1 MKSFFGKTLFPY
13 AVTLFGYCFAY
24 FFRSYLHF
32 YDKPSGEMFVS
43 LFLVA
48 ASTFAFGKI
57 IRRNP
62 KLRSLVLLLI
72 PLALFSLNGF
82 FWFYSQSDF
91 LLVYNYAALISL
103 GASLAAA
110 FKFPITEKK
119 FWVHYIIIWFF
130 GGAGFLISFYSKEF
144 DFAGTLICLIT
155 LGYVASQWEKSKV
168 TRIGVVVITILLLIL
183 SIKNPAP
190 KFFERQDKY
199 EDLVVF
205 SNETEFQ
212 TVDITTWK
220 GNYWFYQNGVNHFS
234 SIDSWLYYEPFVYP
248 VLAQNNPQRILIIG
262 GENGMLAA
270 EPKIQTVVDIAH
282 YFGLSID
289 VLLTKELTVNDLYS
303 LDMVNQKLDD
313 FHKGIIPDQKQF
325 LTKAK
330 LVRAADQVQYLVSHD
345 KKDYING
352 LPECVLPIST
362 KSKLRLFEMNGEHM
376 VVDRQGIDRGDIM
389 ICEQVAEELTTL
401 PQNELVLIVSSQSVQ
416 TGRLNTE
423 GAFELIPDNP
433 NFQSI
438 AIESDQIEEIWRVKS
453 NLSLVL
459 HAPKKL
465 ADKVTD
471 VESRLL
477 ELMQRVDSI
486 EKSSKG

>member
-270 EPKIQTVVDIAH
+270 ELQKQNLEADLLPLDQELVQLVKDEALFTAENDSALFNSALRIINQDPFTFLGSEINRYDLIYIDAPDPVDILTNQFYTQEFYELVYSALTAKGQFVTQSGSPYFATQAYEMIKRTIASGGFAVTSYH
-282 YFGLSID
+282 NQVLTLGEWSWTIGTKQMEGEANLEKANFESFNTLWLNNEAMKMMLSFGKIKVPVDSSINTIADPLLYEYYLDGNFGL
-289 VLLTKELTVNDLYS
+289 K
-303 LDMVNQKLDD
+303 
-313 FHKGIIPDQKQF
+313 
-325 LTKAK
+325 
-330 LVRAADQVQYLVSHD
+330 
-345 KKDYING
+345 
-352 LPECVLPIST
+352 
-362 KSKLRLFEMNGEHM
+362 
-376 VVDRQGIDRGDIM
+376 
-389 ICEQVAEELTTL
+389 
-401 PQNELVLIVSSQSVQ
+401 
-416 TGRLNTE
+416 
-423 GAFELIPDNP
+423 
-433 NFQSI
+433 
-438 AIESDQIEEIWRVKS
+438 
-453 NLSLVL
+453 
-459 HAPKKL
+459 
-465 ADKVTD
+465 
-471 VESRLL
+471 
-477 ELMQRVDSI
+477 
-486 EKSSKG
+486 